1 VPDERTPDPR
11 LAEWGM
17 RLRRIREEAGL
28 SIEALAHDAG
38 VAPRQLI
45 RVEHG
50 TASPTVTWVLRVA
63 DALGVSP
70 AVFFEPD

>member
-38 VAPRQLI
+38 VA
-45 RVEHG
+45 
-50 TASPTVTWVLRVA
+50 